1 MSSKP
6 AEQLWL
12 PFEKRGKLCIAETT
26 TENPPE
32 DEQLMERVVER
43 DNLIRALKQVKRNG
57 GSSGVDGMSVEEL
70 APYLKGNWPRLKE
83 ALLQGTYVPQPVR
96 RVEIPKPG
104 GGIRKLGIPS
114 VVDRFIQQAIMQVL
128 QGEWDP
134 TFSEWSFGFR
144 PGRSAHQAVESAQR
158 YLKKGCTWVVDIDL
172 EKFFDRVNHDKLMG
186 EVGKRIRDRRVLTII
201 RRFLG
206 AGVLE
211 HDALHETTEGTPQ
224 GGPLSPLLANLLLDG
239 MDRELERRG
248 HRFVRYADDCN
259 VYVRSRRAG
268 NRVLGSISEFLS
280 GRLKLKVNE
289 AKSAVARP
297 WRRKF
302 LGFSF
307 SRFDFRRRI
316 SQESMRRFKEKVRGI
331 TQRTRGR
338 SIKDIAGELGQY
350 LRGWKAYFG
359 FAEALT
365 PLKELDSWIRRRL
378 RCYLW
383 KQWGRRGYRELL
395 RRGVSRDLAWNTA
408 KSAHGP
414 WRLSRSPGL
423 AFALTASYFGE
434 LGVPTLYIK
443 GSPQPNRR
451 GT

>member
-12 PFEKRGKLCIAETT
+12 PFVKRGELSRAETT
-26 TENPPE
+26 TESPPE

-43 DNLIRALKQVKRNG
+43 DNLIRALKKVKRNG
-57 GSSGVDGMSVEEL
+57 GSPGVDGMTVEEL
-70 APYLKGNWPRLKE
+70 APYLKENWLRLKE
-83 ALLQGTYVPQPVR
+83 TLLKGTYRPQPVK

-104 GGIRKLGIPS
+104 GGVRKLGIPS
-114 VVDRFIQQAIMQVL
+114 VADRFVQQAIMQVL
-128 QGEWDP
+128 QKEWDP
-134 TFSEWSFGFR
+134 TFSDRSFGFR
-144 PGRSAHQAVESAQR
+144 PGRSAHQAVESAQQIMR
-158 YLKKGCTWVVDIDL
+158 KGRTWVVDLDL
-172 EKFFDRVNHDKLMG
+172 EKFFDRVNHDKLMD
-186 EVGKRIRDRRVLTII
+186 EVAARVRDRRILRII
-201 RRFLG
+201 RRFLE

-211 HDALHETTEGTPQ
+211 REALHETTEGTPQ

-259 VYVRSRRAG
+259 IYVRSRRAG
-268 NRVLGSISEFLS
+268 NRVMRSVSEFLS
-280 GRLKLKVNE
+280 KRLKLKVNE

-297 WRRKF
+297 WWRKF

-307 SRFDFRRRI
+307 SSRDLRRRI
-316 SQESMRRFKEKVRGI
+316 SPEAIERFKEKVRVI
-331 TQRTRGR
+331 TRRTRGR
-338 SIKDIAGELGQY
+338 SIKGIAAELGQY

-359 FAEALT
+359 FAEALS

-383 KQWGRRGYRELL
+383 KQWGGRGYREL
-395 RRGVSRDLAWNTA
+395 RKRGVSRDLAWNTA

-423 AFALTASYFGE
+423 AFALTASYFSE

-443 GSPQPNRR
+443 GASQPNRL